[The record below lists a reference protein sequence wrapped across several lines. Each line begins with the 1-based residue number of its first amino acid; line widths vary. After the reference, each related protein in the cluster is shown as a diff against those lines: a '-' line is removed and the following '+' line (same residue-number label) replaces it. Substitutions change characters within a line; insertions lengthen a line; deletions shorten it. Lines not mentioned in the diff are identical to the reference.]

1 MPQSLWSVLQIPSV
15 VSDTDNAQSAE
26 SNKKTES
33 LIRQTC
39 VEMGNST
46 GAAARPLSGEVIK
59 KYAVPNTV
67 SQAWY
72 LGRAV
77 HLARQ
82 AKIDF
87 IDAIASITPV
97 KQLYAGKIID
107 VARDVSRGYTMGR
120 CVIAPLSADEEGD
133 IGLSSSSTI
142 NDTQPR
148 ETRYLTIPFQN
159 EYLSA
164 GFISS
169 EKYHTN
175 PAAAEE
181 EEIICTVPDLI
192 SILGSDGEALGSPE
206 LRYGL
211 KVKVIGMPAHPLW
224 TGSPEALRVGGPEF
238 FQLKTEWKSV
248 GEYKK
253 PRSVIDEFNTIDA

>member
-1 MPQSLWSVLQIPSV
+1 
-15 VSDTDNAQSAE
+15 
-26 SNKKTES
+26 
-33 LIRQTC
+33 
-39 VEMGNST
+39 MGNST
-46 GAAARPLSGEVIK
+46 GAAGRPLSGEVIK
-59 KYAVPNTV
+59 RYAVPNTV

-77 HLARQ
+77 HIARQ
-82 AKIDF
+82 LKVDF

-97 KQLYAGKIID
+97 TQLYAGKIID

-120 CVIAPLSADEEGD
+120 CIIAPLSADEEGG
-133 IGLSSSSTI
+133 IGPSSSHTA
-142 NDTQPR
+142 NDPEAR
-148 ETRYLTIPFQN
+148 ETRYLAIPFQN

-164 GFISS
+164 GFISPS
-169 EKYHTN
+169 NYHADPVN
-175 PAAAEE
+175 AEE
-181 EEIICTVPDLI
+181 EDIICTVPDLI

-211 KVKVIGMPAHPLW
+211 KVRVIGMPAHPLW
-224 TGSPEALRVGGPEF
+224 TGSPEGLRVGGPEF

-253 PRSVIDEFNTIDA
+253 PRSVIEEFNNVSS